1 MSLMLCC
8 LGRGGGGPLAPKFG
22 GTGVV
27 GWLGFPSSKSPRIGG
42 FRGLLESGSIEL
54 LKGSQLMRAFFLG
67 GRMRV
72 AIVGAGIVGATVAY
86 VLSEVADV
94 VVYERS
100 LQPPVMTAGAI
111 VSATGAALGLLM
123 GSVSTRE
130 KGRNLEM
137 RLAGIDWYDCLV
149 PELQADGPI
158 LYNQQGLLL
167 LQFEAERRGRWEQLV
182 EVRQAQGRRLEYW
195 DCDRVAEAFP
205 EVALESVVGAVYSPG
220 DRQVDAAAL
229 TRGLIRTSQQRG
241 VRFEFGQEV
250 GDLDG
255 IEADVVVV
263 CAGAGSVGLVDVEMR
278 SVLGQAARLR
288 LPKALG
294 RPEFQP
300 VLSGHDIHLVPLGNN
315 EYWLGATVE
324 FDNESVIPPEPEAVM
339 FETMMAQITALVPSL
354 ENAEVLMRWHGW
366 RPRPQGRP
374 APVIEWVSDRVILAS
389 GHYRNGVLL
398 APATALRVQEM
409 LGLGSS

>member
-1 MSLMLCC
+1 MLGDFELGWSLV
-8 LGRGGGGPLAPKFG
+8 FG
-22 GTGVV
+22 
-27 GWLGFPSSKSPRIGG
+27 SS
-42 FRGLLESGSIEL
+42 
-54 LKGSQLMRAFFLG
+54 LMRAFFILG
-67 GRMRV
+67 VVMRV
-72 AIVGAGIVGATVAY
+72 AVVGAGIVGATVAY
-86 VLSEVADV
+86 MLSEVADV

-100 LQPPVMTAGAI
+100 PGPPEMTAGAMA
-111 VSATGAALGLLM
+111 SATGAALGLLM

-130 KGRNLEM
+130 KGQSLEM
-137 RLAGIDWYDCLV
+137 RQAGIDWYDRVV
-149 PELQADGPI
+149 PELQVEEPV

-182 EVRQAQGRRLEYW
+182 DVRQAQGRRLEYW

-229 TRGLIRTSQQRG
+229 TRALIQTSQRRG

-255 IEADVVVV
+255 VEADVMVV
-263 CAGAGSVGLVDVEMR
+263 CAGTGSVGLVDVEMR
-278 SVLGQAARLR
+278 SVLGQAVRVR
-288 LPKALG
+288 LPRSLG
-294 RPEFQP
+294 TPEFQP

-324 FDNESVIPPEPEAVM
+324 FDNERVILPEPEAEM
-339 FETMMAQITALVPSL
+339 FETMMAQIAALVPSL
-354 ENAEVLMRWHGW
+354 QTAEVLMRWHGW

-374 APVIEWVSDRVILAS
+374 APVIEWVGDRVILAS

-409 LGLGSS
+409 LGLAPS